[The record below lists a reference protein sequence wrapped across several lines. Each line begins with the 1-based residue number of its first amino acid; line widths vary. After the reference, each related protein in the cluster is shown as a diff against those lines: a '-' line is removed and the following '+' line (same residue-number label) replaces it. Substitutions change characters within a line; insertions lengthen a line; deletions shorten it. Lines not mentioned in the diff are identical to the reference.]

1 MSNHSPSNNPI
12 QWFFN
17 ACLLILF
24 GVIALSVAIDLLQ
37 AIWHW
42 VLGFILLAAGIAAG
56 IIAWRIWRRP
66 W

>member
-1 MSNHSPSNNPI
+1 MSNHSPSNNPL

-24 GVIALSVAIDLLQ
+24 GVIALSVAVHLLQ
-37 AIWHW
+37 AIWPW
-42 VLGFILLAAGIAAG
+42 VLGFVLFAAAVTVGVVM
-56 IIAWRIWRRP
+56 WRIWRRP